1 MSFDLSQFRA
11 VFFEEAAEHLTSME
25 SGLLALAPGE
35 NDPEQLNAIF
45 RSAHSIKGA
54 AASLGLHHVAGF
66 THALENVLDRMRS
79 GELVPTDA
87 IIATLLAAS
96 DTLRALVDAS
106 QNGDPADVE
115 TSAVTAALHAIVGTA
130 AGHAPQGA
138 AERETR
144 STRRSREVE
153 IRFVPDQALFL
164 AGQDPLLVVRELVE
178 LAAPGE
184 VAEVTCDTSRV
195 PALEAIDPEQCY
207 LSWTIR
213 MRTGASRE
221 SIEEAFLFIEDACR
235 YEIRDVPPGAPARD
249 ASPRSDSAPDGR
261 AEGGAVT
268 APATSDA
275 PLGAPLASADPSD
288 RRTGSD
294 RRAAV
299 DRRAGS
305 EVASIRV
312 PIDKVDALVD
322 LVGELV
328 IAQAM
333 VNEIVAT
340 FDAGKLASLQ
350 DALAALDRNTRELQ
364 ERVMSVRMIPVG
376 TVFARFPRL
385 ARDLSLQLGKR
396 VRLVTEG
403 DETELDKGMIER
415 LGDPLTHLV
424 RNAIDHG
431 LEAPDVRRAAG
442 KRDEGTVTLRA
453 AHEGGNVVIDIIDD
467 GKGLDAA
474 RIREKA
480 IANAL
485 IRPDEVLSADET
497 NNLIFAPGFSTAA
510 VVSDVSGRGVGMDV
524 VKRNVEAMNGTV
536 TIHSEYGKGSRFRIR
551 LPLTL
556 AILDGL
562 VVRVGGSSYVVPLLS
577 VVESLRPAPRDVR
590 TILGQGEVLV
600 VRGESIPFVRM
611 HAVLGHEDAITEPS
625 QGIVVVLETEERRF
639 GVLADEVLG
648 QQQVVIKNLETNF
661 RKLDTIMGATILGD
675 GRVSLI
681 ADVQELFRIATNRRS
696 SIDAALAGAGASL
709 TPDEGPFA

>member
-35 NDPEQLNAIF
+35 NDREQLNAIF

-54 AASLGLHHVAGF
+54 AASLGLQHVAGF

-79 GELVPTDA
+79 GELVPTEA

-96 DTLRALVDAS
+96 DTLKALVDAS
-106 QNGDPADVE
+106 HHGDPADVE
-115 TSAVTAALHAIVGTA
+115 TSAVTASLHAIVGSA

-138 AERETR
+138 VEEGTGSA
-144 STRRSREVE
+144 RRSREVE
-153 IRFVPDQALFL
+153 VRFVPHPTLFL

-195 PALEAIDPEQCY
+195 PALAAIDPEQCY

-213 MRTGASRE
+213 MRTEASRE
-221 SIEEAFLFIEDACR
+221 SIEEAFLFIEDDCR
-235 YEIRDVPPGAPARD
+235 YEILDVSPDATAGV
-249 ASPRSDSAPDGR
+249 ASPRPEASPEA
-261 AEGGAVT
+261 AVD
-268 APATSDA
+268 ALLATSDA
-275 PLGAPLASADPSD
+275 PHGAPSAGADTAD
-288 RRTGSD
+288 RRTGGD
-294 RRAAV
+294 RRATV
-299 DRRAGS
+299 DRRAGGD
-305 EVASIRV
+305 VASIRV

-333 VNEIVAT
+333 VNEIVSN
-340 FDAGKLASLQ
+340 FDDGKLASLQ

-396 VRLVTEG
+396 VRLVMEG

-442 KRDEGTVTLRA
+442 KREEGTVTLRA

-480 IANAL
+480 IANGL
-485 IRPDEVLSADET
+485 VRPDDVLSVDET

-536 TIHSEYGKGSRFRIR
+536 TIHSELGKGSRFRIR

-562 VVRVGGSSYVVPLLS
+562 VVRVGESSYVVPLLS

-590 TILGQGEVLV
+590 MILGQGEVLV

-611 HAVLGHEDAITEPS
+611 HAVLGHDDAVTEPS

-661 RKLDTIMGATILGD
+661 RKLDAIMGATILGD

-681 ADVQELFRIATNRRS
+681 ADVQELFRIAINRRS
-696 SIDAALAGAGASL
+696 TIDAALAGAGDGF
-709 TPDEGPFA
+709 TPDEGSFA